1 MKNFKLN
8 ESDIKRIVSRV
19 INESEMNGI
28 DNLKEEISSKS
39 RTLVNGLDELSYLL
53 RRGDTRRIDEEKD
66 NVMRH
71 VMRLEDIL
79 NEVKQKLRD

>member
-28 DNLKEEISSKS
+28 DSLKEEISSKS

>member
-1 MKNFKLN
+1 MKSNKLN

-28 DNLKEEISSKS
+28 DSLKEEISSKS